1 MGKHYPVEEMII
13 NTSYLVPMMS
23 EYKQTESENMVG
35 LSSTFL
41 ISSTTP
47 IEDLLTKSDDDP
59 TLWVMAAEDIIF
71 TLLFN

>member
-1 MGKHYPVEEMII
+1 
-13 NTSYLVPMMS
+13 MMS
-23 EYKQTESENMVG
+23 EYKQRESENMVG

-41 ISSTTP
+41 ISSATP